1 MKWEY
6 KVELTTEITAAKMN
20 ALGSQGWE
28 LVCVIP
34 SNGYERELYWKR
46 QINGTLRPSTPNLPR
61 PALRPGVSR

>member
-6 KVELTTEITAAKMN
+6 KVELTTEIKSEKMN
-20 ALGSQGWE
+20 KLGEQGWE

-46 QINGTLRPSTPNLPR
+46 KVEDNLQTNTED
-61 PALRPGVSR
+61 LY